1 MVERVKRW
9 RVLSNGGLSMLR
21 ELPQMSHL
29 VISWGRGRGKVMSQK
44 ANKLQAPILD
54 NLIYSRHPFLKK
66 VINSS
71 EMTINS
77 CECQKLK
84 IIAYFDVNKQ

>member
-1 MVERVKRW
+1 
-9 RVLSNGGLSMLR
+9 
-21 ELPQMSHL
+21 
-29 VISWGRGRGKVMSQK
+29 MSQK

-54 NLIYSRHPFLKK
+54 NLIYSRRPFLKK

-77 CECQKLK
+77 CERQKLK

>member
-1 MVERVKRW
+1 MD
-9 RVLSNGGLSMLR
+9 SDDND
-21 ELPQMSHL
+21 
-29 VISWGRGRGKVMSQK
+29 RGKVMSQK

-54 NLIYSRHPFLKK
+54 NLIYSRHSFLKK

-77 CECQKLK
+77 CERQKLK

>member
-1 MVERVKRW
+1 MGAPHEIFETKSLGALCW
-9 RVLSNGGLSMLR
+9 VLTS
-21 ELPQMSHL
+21 
-29 VISWGRGRGKVMSQK
+29 SWWTFGPFGRGKVMSQK

-54 NLIYSRHPFLKK
+54 NLIYSRRPFLKK

-77 CECQKLK
+77 CER
-84 IIAYFDVNKQ
+84 

>member
-1 MVERVKRW
+1 MTNLFQLLLNR
-9 RVLSNGGLSMLR
+9 L
-21 ELPQMSHL
+21 LPFALLIVSPHIASHL
-29 VISWGRGRGKVMSQK
+29 PEQTIARGKVMSQK

-54 NLIYSRHPFLKK
+54 NLIYSRRPFLKK

-71 EMTINS
+71 KMTTNS
-77 CECQKLK
+77 CERYKLK

>member
-1 MVERVKRW
+1 
-9 RVLSNGGLSMLR
+9 
-21 ELPQMSHL
+21 
-29 VISWGRGRGKVMSQK
+29 MSQK

-54 NLIYSRHPFLKK
+54 NLIYSRRPFLKK

-77 CECQKLK
+77 CERWKLK

>member
-1 MVERVKRW
+1 MIW
-9 RVLSNGGLSMLR
+9 WSNFEEKYKDYGSGKNEQEKKYCIFANDHWS
-21 ELPQMSHL
+21 
-29 VISWGRGRGKVMSQK
+29 RGKVMSQK

-54 NLIYSRHPFLKK
+54 NLIYSRRPFLKK

-77 CECQKLK
+77 CER
-84 IIAYFDVNKQ
+84 